1 MAHHHRTLGFYPLNA
16 VSDASE
22 ITRKAK
28 SNLAIALTLLPR
40 ERRDDMVT
48 FYAFCRTID
57 DLADEVGIPPI
68 ERERSLELWE
78 NGLKHGFQNP
88 DDLQREVIALR
99 DRRMLPNDLLL
110 ALIDGCRMDL
120 QPQRFATW
128 EALSGYIWKV
138 SCAVGLVSIRIF
150 GCQDAGSERYAV
162 ELGNALQLTNI
173 LRDVGED
180 LANGGRLYLPLEDLA
195 RFDLVPEDLP
205 CAPSDTRFLAFM
217 NDQATRADTC
227 FRAAEAAL
235 PPADRAALLPARVM
249 AEIYR
254 RVLDKM
260 RADGFRVF
268 EKRYRISRPR
278 KLAIL
283 AKHLVARSLTFE

>member
-1 MAHHHRTLGFYPLNA
+1 LGIHPLNS

-57 DLADEVGIPPI
+57 DLADEAGIPPI
-68 ERERSLELWE
+68 VRARSLEVWE

-99 DRRMLPNDLLL
+99 DRRQLSNGLLL
-110 ALIDGCRMDL
+110 AIVDGCRMDL
-120 QPQRFATW
+120 VPQRFITR
-128 EALSGYIWKV
+128 EDLSGYIWKV
-138 SCAVGLVSIRIF
+138 ACAVGLVSIRIF
-150 GCQDAGSERYAV
+150 GCQDLGSERYAV

-180 LANGGRLYLPLEDLA
+180 LANGRRLYLPLEDLA
-195 RFDLVPEDLP
+195 RFHLVPEDLP
-205 CAPSDTRFLAFM
+205 CSSHDARFLAFM
-217 NDQATRADTC
+217 NDQAARAEAY
-227 FRAAEAAL
+227 FRAAEATL
-235 PPADRAALLPARVM
+235 PSADRAALLPARVM

-254 RVLDKM
+254 RVLNKM

-268 EKRYRISRPR
+268 EKRYRISRAL

-283 AKHLVARSLTFE
+283 AKHLVARALPFE